1 MSAFST
7 LYFRRLLKR
16 LIKCRETI
24 IAACRFPPENLVTT
38 QVDRGTGIFHGPG
51 SPRMLSEVAEHGV
64 NTLSLVGAPAGGG
77 DPECPFR
84 RFPGRLARH
93 QAADAPVQPSG
104 RQIDPVVRTGH
115 LVTELIGHVVLQQEF
130 RLHTDYV
137 GQRRERVVKPDFPEH
152 HGQDVQQ
159 ILVDPGGEGL
169 RKLLSIPASRP
180 ALGLD
185 VELELRLGAA
195 RPDGYPAVV
204 EPERDEVTGFPVSLA
219 LVWPVTSVAAVV
231 DPRHAHPG
239 QLLRTAAAQSL
250 HHIAYRLE
258 SAAAGDDQRP
268 AEVAE
273 AADLRV
279 DPVKVVDQRLPGP
292 RQVFVQPCQVQGGRH
307 RVLVPEP
314 GRVEVTVGLFRRER
328 EKLRIGQ
335 RPAPAFG
342 LAVVGVDRMSY
353 VLETYEQVTHHVL
366 AAGPVRDRPHRERGD
381 GGLIDRAAQLR
392 PGWVEQQVVG
402 HDGAYLIPGKMMPAP
417 PVLYLGAQTV
427 RVGVRSKDQ
436 AGAEGLRGL
445 LGVPGRLWHLR
456 IRDPHRN
463 RAEGAV
469 RAVRPSPLRAFPVR
483 HVNGVPEFLETYL
496 DGTLAATAQR
506 REKDLAA
513 VP

>member
-1 MSAFST
+1 MFFPADATPAQKAAASISEDMRVSQPRSHSDSRNSIADARPSMTATSAVSSVFASPRMPSVPNVSI
-7 LYFRRLLKR
+7 LDPLLPK
-16 LIKCRETI
+16 T
-24 IAACRFPPENLVTT
+24 PEKADKMQGNDYSSMPISSGKIGNH

-51 SPRMLSEVAEHGV
+51 SPRVLSEVAEHGV
-64 NTLSLVGAPAGGG
+64 NTLGLVGAPAGGG

-268 AEVAE
+268 AEVTE

-279 DPVKVVDQRLPGP
+279 YPVKVIDQRLPGP

-307 RVLVPEP
+307 RVLVPDP

-328 EKLRIGQ
+328 EKLGIGQ
-335 RPAPAFG
+335 RPVPAFG
-342 LAVVGVDRMSY
+342 LLEVLLDRMS
-353 VLETYEQVTHHVL
+353 
-366 AAGPVRDRPHRERGD
+366 
-381 GGLIDRAAQLR
+381 
-392 PGWVEQQVVG
+392 
-402 HDGAYLIPGKMMPAP
+402 
-417 PVLYLGAQTV
+417 
-427 RVGVRSKDQ
+427 
-436 AGAEGLRGL
+436 
-445 LGVPGRLWHLR
+445 
-456 IRDPHRN
+456 
-463 RAEGAV
+463 
-469 RAVRPSPLRAFPVR
+469 
-483 HVNGVPEFLETYL
+483 
-496 DGTLAATAQR
+496 
-506 REKDLAA
+506 
-513 VP
+513 